1 MSLRQTQF
9 SPLIRGIAAATIF
22 VWLGALALCQTE
34 CCSGDEHDSA
44 STDHHHA
51 EAGPHSHDHDKAPG
65 SQQESSV
72 CLSLK
77 SVLNISSAV
86 SIPKVVLQPLYD
98 LALAPTPS
106 TDTAETWVISHFR
119 QTRPGKWVLTPEVCL
134 GPAFRSLAPPY
145 LPIA

>member
-1 MSLRQTQF
+1 MSLRKTQF

-22 VWLGALALCQTE
+22 VWLGAFALCQTE
-34 CCSGDEHDSA
+34 CCSGDEHDS
-44 STDHHHA
+44 TDHHHA
-51 EAGPHSHDHDKAPG
+51 EAAPHSHDHDKAPG

-77 SVLNISSAV
+77 SVLHISSAV

-98 LALAPTPS
+98 LALAHTPP
-106 TDTAETWVISHFR
+106 TDTAEPSVLSHFR

-134 GPAFRSLAPPY
+134 GPAFRGLAPPY
-145 LPIA
+145 LL